1 MLDNQIIIIRLL
13 LAIILGG
20 LVGFEREKSK
30 KFAGFKTNILVCLGS
45 ALIAMTSTI
54 FGGDP
59 SRIAAQVVT
68 GIGFIGAGTIM
79 RTKNHVVGL
88 TTAAT
93 LWVVSCIGLAIGIG
107 FYGAAILTALLVFI
121 ILELT
126 YTFKIGPKLRK
137 LK

>member
-68 GIGFIGAGTIM
+68 GIWFIGAGTIM

-107 FYGAAILTALLVFI
+107 FYGAAILTAL
-121 ILELT
+121 
-126 YTFKIGPKLRK
+126 
-137 LK
+137 

>member
-1 MLDNQIIIIRLL
+1 MLTNQTIIIRLL

-45 ALIAMTSTI
+45 TLISMTSSI

-68 GIGFIGAGTIM
+68 GIGFIGAGAIM
-79 RTKNHVVGL
+79 RTKNRVIGL

-93 LWVVSCIGLAIGIG
+93 LWVVACIGLTVGIG
-107 FYGAAILTALLVFI
+107 FYSAAILTSLFVFI

-126 YTFKIGPKLRK
+126 YFFKIEPKLRK
-137 LK
+137 FK